1 MDRNDDS
8 RRGRQSGEPGT
19 DARSLGG
26 LGAPRGGVTN
36 GREALDLI
44 HRDPPDVVFLDLQ
57 MPVLDGFCVVR
68 QLRSDE
74 RFRRLPAV
82 AVTASAMLGDRELA
96 IAAGFDSYI
105 TKPIHLNEVRKQ
117 AEELTSGS
125 YHP

>member
-1 MDRNDDS
+1 MTILVADDNLAS
-8 RRGRQSGEPGT
+8 RELMRELLEVSGHRVIE
-19 DARSLGG
+19 A
-26 LGAPRGGVTN
+26 TN

-57 MPVLDGFCVVR
+57 MPILDGFWVVR
-68 QLRSDE
+68 QLRSDQ

-96 IAAGFDSYI
+96 ITAGFDSYI

-117 AEELTSGS
+117 AEQLTSGS
-125 YHP
+125 YHPQN